1 MSPAHLRVGRV
12 PLFKQ
17 QGTGASQEIQGLKI
31 YPELS
36 QPKHELPNSFLS
48 KEASQLST
56 RGRGSD
62 GNNINQEEGRKSYI
76 LIIKMLLLFKIKK
89 MEVTKYE

>member
-1 MSPAHLRVGRV
+1 MSPALLRVARV

-31 YPELS
+31 CPELS

-48 KEASQLST
+48 KEASQLSAW
-56 RGRGSD
+56 GRGSEEK
-62 GNNINQEEGRKSYI
+62 NIDQEGRKS
-76 LIIKMLLLFKIKK
+76 LIIVVIIIINNDYDDDAIALQD
-89 MEVTKYE
+89 

>member
-31 YPELS
+31 CPELS

-48 KEASQLST
+48 KEAGQLSI
-56 RGRGSD
+56 RGRGSA
-62 GNNINQEEGRKSYI
+62 GNNINQEGRKSYI

-89 MEVTKYE
+89 MEVMKYE